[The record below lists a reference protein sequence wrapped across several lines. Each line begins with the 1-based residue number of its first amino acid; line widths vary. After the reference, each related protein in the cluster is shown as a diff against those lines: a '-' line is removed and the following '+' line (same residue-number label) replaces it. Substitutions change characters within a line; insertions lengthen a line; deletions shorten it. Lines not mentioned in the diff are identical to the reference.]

1 MADDKSPSVESLL
14 EEARLTAAMP
24 SPEERLRLRTAA
36 KLSRTQV
43 AQACGVGRQTVANW
57 EAGTSEPAPPAR
69 LAYLR
74 LLEGLAQLHPAPAEA
89 PEAPAAPV
97 PAAAV
102 APVFAEAYS
111 AFGPDGLVVQGE
123 MAPCLRCGAPTP
135 YKATDGRSLHPGGF
149 CPAPAATPVSA
160 SPPAAAPATEP
171 AAGAPAAAVPA
182 PTTSASSAPAPGP
195 DSSPAALAARNAQRH
210 QSQRRARS
218 AARAQAD
225 TEQLIVRAVRTELDK
240 AEGDADAATAALIK
254 RAIPDVMALFDETR
268 VNARYDYTAYPA
280 LPDILHKPKKGDPDL
295 IWEARPNWRHPDHR
309 RHPDGPLHVT
319 ALDVNAAYLSAMKTW
334 LPIGKLEHSTDGTHD
349 RKRAGV
355 HLITPPPWDH
365 RDLPNPLG
373 DRDEP
378 GPLWVT
384 ESTLRLLLRLAGPKY
399 RLLDEPPH
407 IHESWT
413 SGATENFLD
422 ALRVLLAGARTK
434 AIEAGDDVTEAY
446 VKAMYAKFVST
457 LGESV
462 HNREIMR
469 PDWMHLVRSQAFANL
484 WNRAYKA
491 HQAGLTVISVMGTDE
506 LHVAGD
512 WRPVFPEGRGLG
524 EVLAPLR
531 AGHRRPPALPDRLRG
546 RLRGHGARGHQRDH
560 PHPVRLARGG
570 ALAERGQP
578 PEAGRG
584 VLGPAASQRG
594 RGPQTPP
601 DVPRRHP
608 HRNQPGRPDP
618 GRRPPPA
625 GPGHP
630 TAVRT
635 PPRLGCGGR
644 CLAGR
649 RRRGVGPHLG

>member
-1 MADDKSPSVESLL
+1 MADDKGPSVESLL
-14 EEARLTAAMP
+14 EEARLAAVMP

-123 MAPCLRCGAPTP
+123 WPRVCAVVPPLRTRRPTAVPCTR
-135 YKATDGRSLHPGGF
+135 
-149 CPAPAATPVSA
+149 PVSA
-160 SPPAAAPATEP
+160 WLPPPPRSPLRRPRLLRPRSRP
-171 AAGAPAAAVPA
+171 RVRRLPLCRRRP
-182 PTTSASSAPAPGP
+182 PPQ
-195 DSSPAALAARNAQRH
+195 ALPPPRGRI
-210 QSQRRARS
+210 RARPRWRHATRSVTSPSAAS

-240 AEGDADAATAALIK
+240 AEGDADAATAALMK

-524 EVLAPLR
+524 EMKVKTDRDGEPVIYTVTAP
-531 AGHRRPPALPDRLRG
+531 D
-546 RLRGHGARGHQRDH
+546 GAR
-560 PHPVRLARGG
+560 
-570 ALAERGQP
+570 
-578 PEAGRG
+578 
-584 VLGPAASQRG
+584 
-594 RGPQTPP
+594 
-601 DVPRRHP
+601 
-608 HRNQPGRPDP
+608 
-618 GRRPPPA
+618 
-625 GPGHP
+625 
-630 TAVRT
+630 
-635 PPRLGCGGR
+635 
-644 CLAGR
+644 
-649 RRRGVGPHLG
+649 

>member
-24 SPEERLRLRTAA
+24 SPQERLRLRTAA

-57 EAGTSEPAPPAR
+57 EAGSAEPAPPAR
-69 LAYLR
+69 LTYLR
-74 LLEGLAQLHPAPAEA
+74 LLEGLAQLHPAPTETPDA
-89 PEAPAAPV
+89 PGAPAPV
-97 PAAAV
+97 PAAAA
-102 APVFAEAYS
+102 APVFAEAHS

-123 MAPCLRCGAPTP
+123 TAPCLRCGAPTP
-135 YKATDGRSLHPGGF
+135 YKATNGRSLHPGGF
-149 CPAPAATPVSA
+149 CPVPAAPAAPSAVVPAATAPSA
-160 SPPAAAPATEP
+160 SAT
-171 AAGAPAAAVPA
+171 
-182 PTTSASSAPAPGP
+182 APAPAP
-195 DSSPAALAARNAQRH
+195 EPETSPAALAAQNAQRH

-268 VNARYDYTAYPA
+268 ANARYDYTAYPA
-280 LPDILHKPKKGDPDL
+280 LPDILHKPKKGDADL
-295 IWEARPNWRHPDHR
+295 IWEARPNWRHPDFR

-334 LPIGKLEHSTDGTHD
+334 LPIGKLERSTDGTHD

-355 HLITPPPWDH
+355 HLITPPTWDH

-373 DRDEP
+373 DRDEA

-399 RLLDEPPH
+399 RLFDEPPV

-422 ALRVLLAGARTK
+422 ALRVLLASARTK

-457 LGESV
+457 LGESI

-524 EVLAPLR
+524 EMKVKTDRDGEPVTYTVTT
-531 AGHRRPPALPDRLRG
+531 PD
-546 RLRGHGARGHQRDH
+546 GAR
-560 PHPVRLARGG
+560 
-570 ALAERGQP
+570 
-578 PEAGRG
+578 
-584 VLGPAASQRG
+584 
-594 RGPQTPP
+594 
-601 DVPRRHP
+601 
-608 HRNQPGRPDP
+608 
-618 GRRPPPA
+618 
-625 GPGHP
+625 
-630 TAVRT
+630 
-635 PPRLGCGGR
+635 
-644 CLAGR
+644 
-649 RRRGVGPHLG
+649 

>member
-1 MADDKSPSVESLL
+1 MPPQPDAIDALL
-14 EEARLTAAMP
+14 QSGPRRTELPAPA
-24 SPEERLRLRTAA
+24 ERERLRTAYG
-36 KLSRTQV
+36 LTRTEV
-43 AQACGVGRQTVANW
+43 AQALSVARSTVAGW
-57 EAGTSEPAPPAR
+57 ESGRSEPQGATRAAYAKLLDGMAAQLADTAEPAATSAATPRTQPASPPAAV
-69 LAYLR
+69 LAT
-74 LLEGLAQLHPAPAEA
+74 Q
-89 PEAPAAPV
+89 
-97 PAAAV
+97 
-102 APVFAEAYS
+102 APVFAEAHS

-123 MAPCLRCGAPTP
+123 TAPCLRCGAPTP

-149 CPAPAATPVSA
+149 CPAPAAASA
-160 SPPAAAPATEP
+160 PQPAAAPAVT
-171 AAGAPAAAVPA
+171 A
-182 PTTSASSAPAPGP
+182 PTVSSALAPAPASTPELGEGT
-195 DSSPAALAARNAQRH
+195 SPAALVARNAQRH

-218 AARAQAD
+218 AARAQTD

-240 AEGDADAATAALIK
+240 AEGDAGAATAALIK

-268 VNARYDYTAYPA
+268 ANARYDYTAYPA
-280 LPDILHKPKKGDPDL
+280 LPDILHKPKKGDADL
-295 IWEARPNWRHPDHR
+295 IWEARPNWRHPDYR
-309 RHPDGPLHVT
+309 RHPDGDLHVT

-355 HLITPPPWDH
+355 HLITPPAWDH
-365 RDLPNPLG
+365 HDLPNPLG
-373 DRDEP
+373 DRDEA

-399 RLLDEPPH
+399 RLFDEPPV

-422 ALRVLLAGARTK
+422 ALRVVLAGARAK

-457 LGESV
+457 LGESI

-524 EVLAPLR
+524 EMKVKTDRDGEPVTYTITAPD
-531 AGHRRPPALPDRLRG
+531 G
-546 RLRGHGARGHQRDH
+546 
-560 PHPVRLARGG
+560 VR
-570 ALAERGQP
+570 
-578 PEAGRG
+578 
-584 VLGPAASQRG
+584 
-594 RGPQTPP
+594 
-601 DVPRRHP
+601 
-608 HRNQPGRPDP
+608 
-618 GRRPPPA
+618 
-625 GPGHP
+625 
-630 TAVRT
+630 
-635 PPRLGCGGR
+635 
-644 CLAGR
+644 
-649 RRRGVGPHLG
+649 